1 MRFLMTDKRSDNTVT
16 NSLLTPGYFN
26 AACDL
31 QISNMGKVT
40 NVFSFFSWYVNH
52 QCIVNKCI
60 VVLRERLGSPSGFC
74 WFPLF
79 KL

>member
-1 MRFLMTDKRSDNTVT
+1 MTDKRSDNTVT

-52 QCIVNKCI
+52 QRIVNKCI